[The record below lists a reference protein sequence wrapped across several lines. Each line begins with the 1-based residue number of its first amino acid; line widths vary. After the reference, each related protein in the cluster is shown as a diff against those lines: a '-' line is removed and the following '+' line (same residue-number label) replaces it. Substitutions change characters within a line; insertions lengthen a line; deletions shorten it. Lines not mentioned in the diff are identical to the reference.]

1 MKVLLI
7 LFIEENLD
15 ALFDFQNYHWGL
27 YRENW
32 VKPLL
37 KVVLDVLQRP
47 LLHEQVESEL
57 LTVQMLLASS
67 LSAIRTND
75 KLSQIVI

>member
-15 ALFDFQNYHWGL
+15 DLFDFQNYHWGL

-37 KVVLDVLQRP
+37 KVNLDVLQRP
-47 LLHEQVESEL
+47 LLHEQVEIEL
-57 LTVQMLLASS
+57 LTV
-67 LSAIRTND
+67 
-75 KLSQIVI
+75 